1 MGAESLLA
9 AGAITSGLGGL
20 AGGLFGG
27 SAAKKRAKEQKGLWK
42 QSLSLYG
49 DFLNDPNSL
58 LTQGGA
64 QYGAAIDTLKSGFKD
79 AKLNL
84 GMAGNAARQTTNTQ
98 GAQAQ
103 AANTQSMMSRGLYGT
118 TALDNARMG
127 ISSAVSR
134 QLAQIDESIGAQLA
148 GLQTQGAMATAG
160 AQQSY
165 GGYLGNAYGAK
176 QNTLENYINLLRDK
190 PASWNSK
197 AYYGGMLG
205 QAAQGVGNM
214 MAFSAGKGGA

>member
-1 MGAESLLA
+1 MDPITTGALISGGGSL
-9 AGAITSGLGGL
+9 LGGL
-20 AGGLFGG
+20 LGG
-27 SAAKKRAKEQKGLWK
+27 SAAKKRAKEQKALWK
-42 QSLSLYG
+42 QSVGLYG

-58 LTQGGA
+58 LKQGGA
-64 QYGAAIDTLKSGFKD
+64 QYGAAIDTLKSGFKN
-79 AKLNL
+79 AQLNL
-84 GMAGNAARQTTNTQ
+84 GMAGNAARQTTLTQ
-98 GAQAQ
+98 GKQAQ
-103 AANTQSMMSRGLYGT
+103 AGTQQSMISRGLYGT

-160 AQQSY
+160 AQQAY

-197 AYYGGMLG
+197 AYYGAMAG
-205 QAAQGVGNM
+205 QAGQQIGQLL
-214 MAFSAGKGGA
+214 AFGGGMGGA

>member
-1 MGAESLLA
+1 MGAESLLLG
-9 AGAITSGLGGL
+9 GAITSGLGGL

-49 DFLNDPNSL
+49 DFLNDPNSML
-58 LTQGGA
+58 KQGGA

-79 AKLNL
+79 AKLSL

-205 QAAQGVGNM
+205 QTMQGVGNM

>member
-1 MGAESLLA
+1 MDPITTGALVASGGALL
-9 AGAITSGLGGL
+9 
-20 AGGLFGG
+20 GGLFGG

-58 LTQGGA
+58 LKQGGD
-64 QYGAAIDTLKSGFKD
+64 QYGAAIGTLQKGFKD

-148 GLQTQGAMATAG
+148 GLQTQGAQAVAG
-160 AQQSY
+160 AQQGY
-165 GGYLGNAYGAK
+165 GSYLGNAYGQK

-190 PASWNSK
+190 PASWNSA
-197 AYYGGMLG
+197 AYYGGMLA
-205 QAAQGVGNM
+205 QTAQGVGNM